1 MKEDLF
7 SVYVSP
13 LGAVYVKDS
22 QSPDVNTITLY
33 VSYSENKGQPG
44 PVNAEEYARA
54 IVAVL
59 NAAPDDGVVAAT
71 LHKV

>member
-1 MKEDLF
+1 MKEDRF

-22 QSPDVNTITLY
+22 QSPDVDTTTLY
-33 VSYSENKGQPG
+33 VSYSESKGQPG

-54 IVAVL
+54 IVAIL
-59 NAAPDDGVVAAT
+59 NSGTPDNVAAT